1 LGRIIDVTVNFKP
14 HTQLKL
20 YEVLKISEEA
30 RKPFDPESYIAEMDR
45 HGVAMAGLIANVVQ
59 NGVRGELLATHVD
72 EVYPVLQKY
81 PDRFFGWCG
90 IDPLGGMETL
100 RYIERA
106 VRELGFIG
114 VHVYPHWFGIPI
126 DHRIYWPIYAKCCE
140 LGVPIT
146 MQVGRQSPRSGGK
159 LVARPA
165 LLEEIAFDFP
175 ELKLIGLH
183 VGFPFE
189 NETTTAVRSH
199 ENVYVIADAWPPA
212 SWSQHFVDFIAQRD
226 WGNYDGGEKVM
237 WGTDWPVQ
245 KLGPSIE
252 QVRQLDIPEETKPK
266 LLGENAI
273 RILGL
278 NVAAS

>member
-1 LGRIIDVTVNFKP
+1 MIGRSFF
-14 HTQLKL
+14 
-20 YEVLKISEEA
+20 S
-30 RKPFDPESYIAEMDR
+30 
-45 HGVAMAGLIANVVQ
+45 
-59 NGVRGELLATHVD
+59 AT
-72 EVYPVLQKY
+72 L
-81 PDRFFGWCG
+81 
-90 IDPLGGMETL
+90 
-100 RYIERA
+100 
-106 VRELGFIG
+106 
-114 VHVYPHWFGIPI
+114 
-126 DHRIYWPIYAKCCE
+126 
-140 LGVPIT
+140 
-146 MQVGRQSPRSGGK
+146 
-159 LVARPA
+159 A

-199 ENVYVIADAWPPA
+199 ENDYVIADAWPPA

-226 WGNYDGGEKVM
+226 WGNFDGGEKVM

-252 QVRQLDIPEETKPK
+252 QVRQLDIPEETKRK